1 MLRPYAYTPCAK
13 VYDWHN
19 NKEVHAMSVR
29 KIMRS
34 EILYSR
40 RCFG

>member
-1 MLRPYAYTPCAK
+1 MLRPYAYTPYAK

-29 KIMRS
+29 KT
-34 EILYSR
+34 
-40 RCFG
+40 